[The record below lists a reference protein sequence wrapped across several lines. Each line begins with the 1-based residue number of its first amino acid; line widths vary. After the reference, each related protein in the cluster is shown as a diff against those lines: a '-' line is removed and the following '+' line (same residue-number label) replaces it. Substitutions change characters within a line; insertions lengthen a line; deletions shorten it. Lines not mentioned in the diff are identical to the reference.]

1 MAAATYMYELE
12 LHPHSGADA
21 FVDAEIEAHH
31 GDEDAA
37 RQRSTARAS
46 DGASTPPP
54 VGRGGMACSC
64 VAHSVLTNRTEEGRP
79 IEASHAALALSVSET
94 VGKSCPVSR
103 GVGRLRGMRFVAGH

>member
-1 MAAATYMYELE
+1 MGRPSSVRFVRTECATHEQ
-12 LHPHSGADA
+12 A
-21 FVDAEIEAHH
+21 I
-31 GDEDAA
+31 
-37 RQRSTARAS
+37 
-46 DGASTPPP
+46 PPP
-54 VGRGGMACSC
+54 VGHGGMACSC